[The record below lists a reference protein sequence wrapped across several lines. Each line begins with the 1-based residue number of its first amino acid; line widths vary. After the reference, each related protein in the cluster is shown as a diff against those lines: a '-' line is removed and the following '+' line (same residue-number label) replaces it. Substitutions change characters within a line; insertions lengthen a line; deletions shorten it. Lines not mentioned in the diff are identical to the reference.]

1 MKKAYKIENLCCAHC
16 AQKLENGILKI
27 DGVLSGRVNFLT
39 QKLIIEAEDK
49 KFDSVLQE
57 VKKLAKKIEP
67 DCEIL

>member
-39 QKLIIEAEDK
+39 QKLIIEAEDE